1 MTGIDPTPGVRLRP
15 ACAADA
21 RAIGALLDSL
31 LQATPYAELIRSRL
45 DVALRA
51 PGGDAASIAATV
63 LEEGA
68 SIRAI
73 ALHGFVAGAER
84 AGMLHFVGVS
94 DAYRRCGLGRSLV
107 RASVDRLARDG
118 ARFVI
123 AELPGEPRLRA
134 GEALLREERFV
145 VEARIPELYR
155 EGVDLVILRRWLRPG

>member
-1 MTGIDPTPGVRLRP
+1 MTGIDPAPGIRLRT
-15 ACAADA
+15 AGAADA
-21 RAIGALLDSL
+21 RAIDALLDAL

-45 DVALRA
+45 HVALRGPA
-51 PGGDAASIAATV
+51 GDAAPITASV
-63 LEEGA
+63 LDGGA
-68 SIRAI
+68 SICGI
-73 ALHGFVAGAER
+73 ALHGFVPGAER

-94 DAYRRCGLGRSLV
+94 DAHRRCGLGRSLV

-134 GEALLREERFV
+134 GEALLLEEHFT

-155 EGVDLVILRRWLRPG
+155 EGVDLVILRRWLRTG